1 MAYVEENIQ
10 CSEVPSN
17 MRASQNLV
25 KQLSK
30 LLVAHV
36 VLCLIL
42 IYLLY
47 RRYKA
52 EKLEL
57 EERLILSELGCG
69 ILRTYEVESD
79 RTWNFLVRQN
89 TNNRQP

>member
-1 MAYVEENIQ
+1 
-10 CSEVPSN
+10 
-17 MRASQNLV
+17 MRASHNLV

-57 EERLILSELGCG
+57 EEKLILSELGCG
-69 ILRTYEVESD
+69 TLRT
-79 RTWNFLVRQN
+79 
-89 TNNRQP
+89 

>member
-17 MRASQNLV
+17 MRASHNLV

-69 ILRTYEVESD
+69 TLRT
-79 RTWNFLVRQN
+79 
-89 TNNRQP
+89 